1 MDKKDSSHKQREC
14 LEEVSKRPFQA
25 PCDPC
30 ERRGFGVSGAG
41 RPTVTSLKTGCVG
54 GDNNLDQTERAS
66 SRQAWLVR
74 SSFNPRTRPFPNR
87 LSRLNTKNVVGCP
100 RWLLRSPSATGG
112 RVPSVKILSTRCKSD
127 ACYLVP
133 GPPIDRKRSLASAGD
148 FGRCCPV
155 PVIPAVVAESV

>member
-30 ERRGFGVSGAG
+30 ERRGFGVSGPG

-54 GDNNLDQTERAS
+54 GDKNLDQTERAS
-66 SRQAWLVR
+66 SPQAWLVR

-87 LSRLNTKNVVGCP
+87 LSRLNIKTWWDAHDGCSG
-100 RWLLRSPSATGG
+100 RLLPLADGYQASRFSPLGE
-112 RVPSVKILSTRCKSD
+112 I
-127 ACYLVP
+127 
-133 GPPIDRKRSLASAGD
+133 
-148 FGRCCPV
+148 
-155 PVIPAVVAESV
+155 